1 MLLTAG
7 VPEFTRWAD
16 LANHLTLRMQLT
28 ITEFL
33 EWVEC
38 HIEENKEAG
47 SVSSKHEKIKERLKV
62 LEARRSNGH
71 PVDALVTMHD
81 VKDVFQ
87 REDQMRALKKQIY
100 KS

>member
-7 VPEFTRWAD
+7 VPEFTRWAA
-16 LANHLTLRMQLT
+16 LADHLTLRMQLT
-28 ITEFL
+28 ITDFL
-33 EWVEC
+33 VWVEC

-62 LEARRSNGH
+62 LEGWRSIGH